1 MNISDKKKPKDKK
14 EEVDLS
20 QFSTD
25 EIAKRFLETP
35 PKPKKSKKE
44 GDKK

>member
-1 MNISDKKKPKDKK
+1 MKEAKDNKVKKKK

-20 QFSTD
+20 QFTPD

-35 PKPKKSKKE
+35 PKPKKKE
-44 GDKK
+44 KEK